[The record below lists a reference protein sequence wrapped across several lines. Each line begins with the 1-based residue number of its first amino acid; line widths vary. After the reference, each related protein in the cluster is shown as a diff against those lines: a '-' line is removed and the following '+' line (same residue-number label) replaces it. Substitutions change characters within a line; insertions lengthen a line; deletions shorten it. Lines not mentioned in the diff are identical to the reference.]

1 MSYAQKK
8 EIGGN
13 RKVAIIFV
21 ALIQLALGY
30 AIVTGLAFNVIKKTA
45 QDLKTFIVEEP
56 PPPPDEP
63 PPPPKDMPKVPPPP
77 MTPPP
82 LVRLNTT
89 PPPIAVVE
97 SPVIPPVAPPVY
109 APPAPPPPPA
119 PVHKVQSAQSAKGD
133 LRTLFSPDD
142 YPASA
147 SSAGAEGTAQ
157 AQLTIGPD
165 GRVTGC
171 SITRS
176 SGNGSLDSTTCNI
189 LRRRAK
195 FTPARDSN
203 GQPTSDTITTPPIT
217 WRLEG

>member
-1 MSYAQKK
+1 L
-8 EIGGN
+8 
-13 RKVAIIFV
+13 F
-21 ALIQLALGY
+21 LGY

-45 QDLKTFIVEEP
+45 QDLKTFNVEEP

-77 MTPPP
+77 MSPPP

-97 SPVIPPVAPPVY
+97 SKVIPPVAPPVF

-133 LRTLFSPDD
+133 LRTLFSADD
-142 YPASA
+142 YPAAASA
-147 SSAGAEGTAQ
+147 SGAEGTVQ
-157 AQLTIGPD
+157 ASLSVGPD

-171 SITRS
+171 NITRS
-176 SGNGSLDSTTCNI
+176 SGNSSLDSTTCSI

-203 GQPTSDTITTPPIT
+203 GQPTSDTIPTPPIT